1 LLTARDIPRA
11 DGRAV
16 LALESADLLARG
28 GVENGVKEAQAATAL
43 VTGGRGYSW
52 RLTGTTGR
60 ISSAKADVR
69 YRTLPPVPFTRRRA
83 QKATNLLPASCVIQ
97 QKTAL
102 RHLCGPLAEEPVPH
116 DGIASPIG
124 GTHMLF
130 AVITLCAVL
139 VGAGIVSAGC
149 FFWLVYRGPSPDEWQ
164 SEMER
169 RGAPRL
175 IQDHWP
181 PL

>member
-1 LLTARDIPRA
+1 
-11 DGRAV
+11 
-16 LALESADLLARG
+16 
-28 GVENGVKEAQAATAL
+28 
-43 VTGGRGYSW
+43 
-52 RLTGTTGR
+52 
-60 ISSAKADVR
+60 
-69 YRTLPPVPFTRRRA
+69 
-83 QKATNLLPASCVIQ
+83 
-97 QKTAL
+97 
-102 RHLCGPLAEEPVPH
+102 VPH